1 MNKAI
6 TTILSYAD
14 AVGNDDWKEAIRSL
28 EKSETTVP
36 PILAEMRRL
45 IGVMRGL
52 PAYEITD
59 TVWHLDSMEEDLKAL
74 WDIHVEE
81 PRRAEEAE
89 QARHE
94 DVMENGSHAERRHE
108 VLGDES

>member
-1 MNKAI
+1 MTDTPYEAAI
-6 TTILSYAD
+6 
-14 AVGNDDWKEAIRSL
+14 GNDAAKRLYRHEKAL
-28 EKSETTVP
+28 EKAETTLP
-36 PILAEMRRL
+36 PIIAEMRRL
-45 IGVMRGL
+45 VAVMRGL

-59 TVWHLDSMEEDLKAL
+59 TAWHLDSLDESLTAL

-94 DVMENGSHAERRHE
+94 DVMENGSYASRKFE
-108 VLGDES
+108 LFGDSE